1 MYDLILLFLNK
12 NMENKDGKKE
22 VARLNEI
29 IKDLLRRN
37 AELEQERERDLNL
50 LENKEIKIIELKQ
63 QVHQL

>member
-1 MYDLILLFLNK
+1 
-12 NMENKDGKKE
+12 MENKDVKKE
-22 VARLNEI
+22 VSRLHGI
-29 IKDLLRRN
+29 IKDLQRRN